1 MASVTKTGGI
11 GRMHTKTEAYILDS
25 LRRLERQEVPN
36 LIAAFHESSR
46 QNAAEQAFKC
56 LGQSITY
63 GEVESLSRDFAAF
76 LVGECGLVKGDRIA
90 IQLPNILQYPIV
102 AWGALQAGLV
112 VVNTN
117 PLYTR
122 RELIYQFNDS
132 GASAAI
138 VLDASLPMLE
148 QVVPETGVGVVI
160 STGVIDLMQ
169 PQPLPETTLERL
181 ISLPD
186 ALAQGRDLELPD
198 SDISLDDTAL
208 LQYTGG
214 TTGEP
219 KAAVLS
225 HGNVMSA
232 ALMSRLSFGADLS
245 EREIGIAP
253 MPLYHI
259 YGFVVNLISGYLNG
273 GLSVLI
279 PNPRDGDALIQA
291 MKAQPFTSFAG
302 VNTLFTSLMQHP
314 DFDSVDFSH
323 LKWTIAGG
331 AATVPEIAEAWQ
343 RRTGSKIH
351 EGYGLSET
359 ASSATVNTLEQRRL
373 GTIGPPMIG
382 TELKVVDGDG
392 HELPAGSEG
401 ELLIRGPQVMQGY
414 WQREE
419 ATAEVLDGDGWFRTG
434 DIAIIEDDG
443 YVRIVDR
450 LKDMVLV
457 SGFNVYPNEIE
468 NVVFTHP
475 DVIECAAVGVPDPKT
490 GEAVKLFVVSKNP
503 DLTGEELRQFCRK
516 GLAAYKVPKYV
527 EFRDELPKSNV
538 GKILRRELREQ

>member
-1 MASVTKTGGI
+1 
-11 GRMHTKTEAYILDS
+11 
-25 LRRLERQEVPN
+25 
-36 LIAAFHESSR
+36 
-46 QNAAEQAFKC
+46 
-56 LGQSITY
+56 
-63 GEVESLSRDFAAF
+63 
-76 LVGECGLVKGDRIA
+76 
-90 IQLPNILQYPIV
+90 LPPC
-102 AWGALQAGLV
+102 
-112 VVNTN
+112 
-117 PLYTR
+117 
-122 RELIYQFNDS
+122 
-132 GASAAI
+132 
-138 VLDASLPMLE
+138 
-148 QVVPETGVGVVI
+148 
-160 STGVIDLMQ
+160 
-169 PQPLPETTLERL
+169 
-181 ISLPD
+181 
-186 ALAQGRDLELPD
+186 
-198 SDISLDDTAL
+198 DISLDDIAL